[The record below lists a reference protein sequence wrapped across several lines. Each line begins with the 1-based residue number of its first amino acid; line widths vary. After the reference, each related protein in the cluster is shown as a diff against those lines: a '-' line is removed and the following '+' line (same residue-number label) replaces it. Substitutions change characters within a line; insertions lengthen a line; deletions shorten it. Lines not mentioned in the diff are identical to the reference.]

1 MWGGSYHTCAVTTA
15 GAAMCWGANG
25 LGSLGDGSTTDRSSA
40 VPVAGLGSGVA
51 TVNADRGHSCA
62 VLTNGTARCWG
73 WNLSGQVGNGSTA
86 NPITSPVSVS
96 GFGK

>member
-1 MWGGSYHTCAVTTA
+1 M
-15 GAAMCWGANG
+15 
-25 LGSLGDGSTTDRSSA
+25 
-40 VPVAGLGSGVA
+40 A

-86 NPITSPVSVS
+86 SPITSPVSVS